1 MEKTRRRYIVVE
13 GPIGAGKTSLARLL
27 AERNGADL
35 LLEEPQSNPFLANFY
50 QDPRRWALAT
60 QLFFLFQRVNQL
72 SGLKQLD
79 LFERPTVADFLFDK
93 DPMFA
98 RLNLSDDEFALYQ
111 RIYAHLA
118 PQAVAPDLVIYLQ
131 APVETLMARVRRRAA
146 SYERGI
152 SEEYLA
158 RLTQAYGRFFHAYSA
173 APLLMVNSRN
183 LNFVDRPGDFDLLL
197 QRISEMRGAR
207 EFFNLGT

>member
-1 MEKTRRRYIVVE
+1 MDKLRHRYIVVE
-13 GPIGAGKTSLARLL
+13 GPIGVGKTSLAQLL
-27 AERNGADL
+27 AGLNGSDL
-35 LLEEPQSNPFLANFY
+35 LLEEPQNNPFLPNFY
-50 QDPRRWALAT
+50 QDPRRWSLAT

-72 SGLKQLD
+72 AGLKQLD
-79 LFERPTVADFLFDK
+79 LFERPTVADFLFEK

-111 RIYAHLA
+111 RIYSHLS
-118 PQAVAPDLVIYLQ
+118 PQAVTPDLVIYLQ
-131 APVETLMARVRRRAA
+131 APVDTLMARVRRRAA

-158 RLTQAYGRFFHAYSA
+158 RLTQAYGRFFHEYVA
-173 APLLMVNSRN
+173 APLLIVNSRN
-183 LNFVDRPGDFDLLL
+183 LNFVDRPGDFALLL

-207 EFFNLGT
+207 EFFSLGV

>member
-1 MEKTRRRYIVVE
+1 
-13 GPIGAGKTSLARLL
+13 
-27 AERNGADL
+27 
-35 LLEEPQSNPFLANFY
+35 
-50 QDPRRWALAT
+50 LAT

-118 PQAVAPDLVIYLQ
+118 PQALAPDLVIYLQ

-158 RLTQAYGRFFHAYSA
+158 RLTQAYGRFFHAYNA